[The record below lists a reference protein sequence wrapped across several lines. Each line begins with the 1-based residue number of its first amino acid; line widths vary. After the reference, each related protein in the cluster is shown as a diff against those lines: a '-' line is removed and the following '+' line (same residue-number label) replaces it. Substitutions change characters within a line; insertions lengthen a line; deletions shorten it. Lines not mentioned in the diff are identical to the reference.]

1 MHFLK
6 PITLIALVIA
16 LAVSATTAS
25 PASAATPPDAPWAAA
40 GTATATATSNGAN
53 GDPVLDYSVVGSS
66 GSWTFTATA
75 KTARQQ
81 KIAWHYKGYHA
92 WFQVRVAIER
102 FVIRGGKE
110 IVTEKLAGAGP
121 VNCCVAPSGGFDYT
135 GTTTFD
141 LQAGDVYGFRMSG
154 SHFDRDRR
162 LIGTLSLT
170 PEQPASASDIDSLI
184 KAAQARMDAR
194 AEQIKKVQTEMKTAS
209 AAGDTQKAQ
218 QLMLQLQDLMRQQA
232 QDMEM
237 MSNLMS
243 KFAAARDQIIGNIR

>member
-1 MHFLK
+1 MLIFK

-16 LAVSATTAS
+16 LVVSATTAS
-25 PASAATPPDAPWAAA
+25 LASAATAPDAPGRRPARRRP
-40 GTATATATSNGAN
+40 TATSDGAN

-135 GTTTFD
+135 GTSTFD
-141 LQAGDVYGFRMSG
+141 LQTGDVYGFRMSG

-170 PEQPASASDIDSLI
+170 PEQPASASGIDSLI
-184 KAAQARMDAR
+184 KAAQARLDAR
-194 AEQIKKVQTEMKTAS
+194 NEQIKKIQIEMKAAS

-218 QLMLQLQDLMRQQA
+218 QLMLQSPGPDAPSSRRT
-232 QDMEM
+232 
-237 MSNLMS
+237 S
-243 KFAAARDQIIGNIR
+243 R

>member
-1 MHFLK
+1 LF
-6 PITLIALVIA
+6 ALVIA
-16 LAVSATTAS
+16 LVAATAS
-25 PASAATPPDAPWAAA
+25 SASAAAAPDAPWAAT
-40 GTATATATSNGAN
+40 GTATTTATSDGTN

-66 GSWTFTATA
+66 GSWTFSATA

-135 GTTTFD
+135 GTASFD

-170 PEQPASASDIDSLI
+170 PEQLAGAADLETMV
-184 KAAQARMDAR
+184 KAAQARIEAR
-194 AEQIKKVQTEMKTAS
+194 TAQIKKLQTELAAAS

-218 QLMLQLQDLMRQQA
+218 QLQLQLQDLTRQQL
-232 QDMEM
+232 QDIDLL
-237 MSNLMS
+237 SNLLS
-243 KFAAARDQIIGNIR
+243 KVSATRDQILGNIR

>member
-1 MHFLK
+1 MLILK
-6 PITLIALVIA
+6 PFTLIALVIVVA
-16 LAVSATTAS
+16 LSATAS
-25 PASAATPPDAPWAAA
+25 RASAATAPDAPWAAA
-40 GTATATATSNGAN
+40 GTATATATSDGTN
-53 GDPVLDYSVVGSS
+53 GDPVLDYSVAGSS
-66 GSWTFTATA
+66 GNWTFNATA
-75 KTARQQ
+75 KTTRQQ

-141 LQAGDVYGFRMSG
+141 LQTGDVYGFRMSG

-162 LIGTLSLT
+162 LLGTLSLT
-170 PEQPASASDIDSLI
+170 PEQPAGAVTLDALI

-194 AEQIKKVQTEMKTAS
+194 TAQINQLAIDMKAAS
-209 AAGDTQKAQ
+209 AAGDTAKAQ
-218 QLMLQLQDLMRQQA
+218 QLMLQQQDLIRQQQ
-232 QDMEM
+232 QDIELL
-237 MSNLMS
+237 SNLLG
-243 KFAAARDQIIGNIR
+243 KLAAQRDQILGNIR